1 MMDDNAIVYIVDDD
15 TAIREA
21 LEGLFRSV
29 SLKTVCFNKPRG
41 FLETPIPS
49 APACIVLDVRL
60 PEMSGLEFQRELLA
74 RDCKIPVI
82 FVTGHGDIEMS
93 VQAMKAGAVEFF
105 TKPFRHQS
113 LLESVQRAI
122 EGDQAR
128 LTQERYVSNLRE
140 RFEMLTTREREVMSV
155 LVTGQLNKQIGAT
168 IGATESTVKAHR
180 TQIMRKMEANSLP
193 ELVRMADRL
202 GVVEA
207 NMNDM

>member
-202 GVVEA
+202 GVAEA

>member
-29 SLKTVCFNKPRG
+29 SLKAVCFNKPRG

-82 FVTGHGDIEMS
+82 FVTGHGDVEMS

-113 LLESVQRAI
+113 LLEAVQRAI

-128 LTQERYVSNLRE
+128 LTHERYISNLRE
-140 RFEMLTTREREVMSV
+140 RFEMLTAREREVMSV